1 MRAAVL
7 TGIRQ
12 VRLEERPEPQA
23 RPGWVVVRVESASI
37 CGTDSH
43 QYDGRVDTPFP
54 RVPGHDFAGRVEAV
68 GDGVDGSLVG
78 TPVAVKPSL
87 PCGECADCRA
97 GRLADCGHK
106 RLIGL
111 WSDGCMA
118 EKVAVPQVNLVPRPD
133 GVADWQACLLEP
145 LAVGLNTVDR
155 LQIMLGETVLILGQ
169 GPIGLALTRL
179 CSLSGAG
186 RLIVTDAREAPFAVS
201 RAYGATE
208 CLNVTQT
215 DVVPAVAGLTGGAG
229 ADIVIE
235 TSGFPASS
243 AIVLHVVRK
252 EGKVAHIGWANDLP
266 PLPVI
271 PIMAK
276 TLTVFG
282 VGGNGGRGQYERSIE
297 LVRSGRIDLGPMVT
311 HRFALDDI
319 AAAFETAVSKAE
331 GAIKVVVRP

>member
-23 RPGWVVVRVESASI
+23 RAGWVVVRVESASI

-87 PCGECADCRA
+87 PCGECADCNA
-97 GRLADCGHK
+97 GRLADCGSK

-133 GVADWQACLLEP
+133 GVEDWQACLLEP

-208 CLNVTQT
+208 CLNVTET

-243 AIVLHVVRK
+243 AIVLDVVRK

-319 AAAFETAVSKAE
+319 AAAFETAASKAE

>member
-87 PCGECADCRA
+87 PCGECADCNA
-97 GRLADCGHK
+97 GRLADCGSK

-133 GVADWQACLLEP
+133 GVEDWQACLLEP

-208 CLNVTQT
+208 CLNVTET

-243 AIVLHVVRK
+243 AIVLDVVRK

-319 AAAFETAVSKAE
+319 AAAFETAASKAE

>member
-1 MRAAVL
+1 LR
-7 TGIRQ
+7 TR
-12 VRLEERPEPQA
+12 
-23 RPGWVVVRVESASI
+23 S
-37 CGTDSH
+37 
-43 QYDGRVDTPFP
+43 F
-54 RVPGHDFAGRVEAV
+54 
-68 GDGVDGSLVG
+68 
-78 TPVAVKPSL
+78 VA
-87 PCGECADCRA
+87 
-97 GRLADCGHK
+97 
-106 RLIGL
+106 
-111 WSDGCMA
+111 
-118 EKVAVPQVNLVPRPD
+118 
-133 GVADWQACLLEP
+133 
-145 LAVGLNTVDR
+145 
-155 LQIMLGETVLILGQ
+155 
-169 GPIGLALTRL
+169 
-179 CSLSGAG
+179 
-186 RLIVTDAREAPFAVS
+186 

-208 CLNVTQT
+208 CLNVTEA

-235 TSGFPASS
+235 TSGYPASS
-243 AIVLHVVRK
+243 AIVLDAVRK

-319 AAAFETAVSKAE
+319 AAAFETAASKAE